1 VDKVPAVLTEAI
13 PSIFRVVENFGE
25 AGALRLARHR
35 PDDGLSAVLVIA
47 PGHAALSEA
56 IVKRLKQIPPP
67 RRAQLT
73 SGSAA
78 AGAEAR
84 RLGRFSR
91 CRRIRAANG
100 AIGSGLPPARSSP
113 SLMYLSDEGG

>member
-1 VDKVPAVLTEAI
+1 MDKVPAVLTEVI
-13 PSIFRVVENFGE
+13 PSILRVVENFGE
-25 AGALRLARHR
+25 EGALRLARHW
-35 PDDGLSAVLVIA
+35 PNDGPSAVLVVA

-56 IVKRLKQIPPP
+56 IVKRLKQIRPP

-84 RLGRFSR
+84 RVGRFSL
-91 CRRIRAANG
+91 CVRIRAANG
-100 AIGSGLPPARSSP
+100 AIGSGLPPAGSGP
-113 SLMYLSDEGG
+113 SLMCLSDEGG